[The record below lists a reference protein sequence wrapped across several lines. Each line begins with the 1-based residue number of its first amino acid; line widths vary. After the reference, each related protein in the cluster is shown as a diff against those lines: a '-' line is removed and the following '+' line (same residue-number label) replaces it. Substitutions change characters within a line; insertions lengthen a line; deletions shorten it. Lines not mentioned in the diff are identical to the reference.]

1 MTAQNLQMPKEAG
14 LSIIAAAVRDGQ
26 YRCQTAQ
33 EVRAACSAMG
43 HRYLTRDPKDG
54 NLFRPGEH
62 ATAVLDRARENGK
75 LAEENQSRIV
85 VTGPYQLL
93 PPLSDDDF
101 KALHDDI
108 AAHGVKVPVEYDEAG
123 EILDG
128 HHRVAICKMLG
139 ITDWPRFIRKQLT
152 EEGKRSFAR
161 SLNFA
166 RRHLSGA
173 QRQAIIQEHLKDAP
187 TASNRAIA
195 VQLGV
200 DHKTVSAARKRMV
213 DGGEIPH
220 QTTIV
225 GRDGVSQP
233 AVKPIRTMFLPE
245 PSNFPELKKVA
256 KLKRA
261 EDQKIRHAVRTDL
274 AVQIAARQNAAPWWH
289 GVGRDEGRA
298 YPVIYADPPWRFKTY
313 SEVTGGEKS
322 AENHYPT
329 MSLDDILSLGCPGS
343 HSSALFMWVTDLAN
357 GMETLKRWGYT
368 YKSYWVWK
376 KIYPGEQTG
385 TGYWSRDNA
394 ELLLIGTRGDFPAP
408 IPGSQPI
415 KCTEH
420 PVGRHSE
427 KPTWY
432 AEEID
437 RLYPTMPKL
446 EMFQRRESLADGD
459 VRLNGTWEFWG
470 NQAGAPEILFESPPC
485 QHFSRQEGGA
495 A

>member
-1 MTAQNLQMPKEAG
+1 MTVQSLQMPKDAG
-14 LSIIAAAVRDGQ
+14 LNIIASALRHGE
-26 YRCQTAQ
+26 YRCQTSQ
-33 EVRAACSAMG
+33 EVRTACSAMA

-54 NLFRPGEH
+54 NLFRPG
-62 ATAVLDRARENGK
+62 DRASAVIERAKTEGK
-75 LAEENQSRIV
+75 LPEENISRIV

-101 KALHDDI
+101 KALYDDI

-173 QRQAIIQEHLKDAP
+173 QRQAVIQEHLKDAP
-187 TASNRAIA
+187 QASNRSIA
-195 VQLGV
+195 RELGV
-200 DHKTVSAARKRMV
+200 DHKTVAGVRAHLETT
-213 DGGEIPH
+213 GEIP
-220 QTTIV
+220 QLEKTV
-225 GRDGVSQP
+225 GADGKERR
-233 AVKPIRTMFLPE
+233 KPIRTMFLPE
-245 PSNFPELKKVA
+245 PANFKELAKVA
-256 KLKRA
+256 KIKRA

-274 AVQIAARQNAAPWWH
+274 AVQIAARQNVAPWWK
-289 GVGRDEGRA
+289 GVGQDEGRA
-298 YPVIYADPPWRFKTY
+298 FPIIYVDPPWRFKTY

-329 MSLDDILSLGCPGS
+329 MSLEEIMDLGCPGA
-343 HSSALFMWVTDLAN
+343 HNSAVLMWVTDLSN
-357 GMETLKRWGYT
+357 GVKTLERWGYT
-368 YKSYWVWK
+368 YKSFWGWK
-376 KIYPGEQTG
+376 KIYPGDQTG
-385 TGYWSRDNA
+385 TGYWSFDNL

-408 IPGSQPI
+408 IPGTQPI
-415 KCTEH
+415 KCTDH

-427 KPTWY
+427 KPVWF
-432 AEEID
+432 AEQID

-470 NQAGAPEILFESPPC
+470 NQAGAPEGDT
-485 QHFSRQEGGA
+485 HVR
-495 A
+495 

>member
-1 MTAQNLQMPKEAG
+1 MNAQRLQMPGDVG
-14 LSIIAAAVRDGQ
+14 LNIVSVALRDGEF
-26 YRCQTAQ
+26 RCQTTQ
-33 EVRAACSAMG
+33 EVRAACAAMA

-54 NLFRPGEH
+54 NLFRPG
-62 ATAVLDRARENGK
+62 DRAAAVIERARTEGR
-75 LAEENQSRIV
+75 LPEENLSRVV

-101 KALHDDI
+101 KALYDDI

-139 ITDWPRFIRKQLT
+139 ITDWPRFVRKQLS

-195 VQLGV
+195 AQLGV
-200 DHKTVSAARKRMV
+200 DHKTVSAARRRLV

-220 QTTIV
+220 QSTIV
-225 GRDGVSQP
+225 GRDGVAQP

-256 KLKRA
+256 KAKRA

-274 AVQIAARQNAAPWWH
+274 AVQIAARQNVAPWWQ
-289 GVGRDEGRA
+289 GVGQEEGRA
-298 YPVIYADPPWRFKTY
+298 FPIIYADPPWRFKTY

-329 MSLDDILSLGCPGS
+329 MSLDDILSLGCPGA
-343 HSSALFMWVTDLAN
+343 HCSALFMWVTDLAN
-357 GMETLKRWGYT
+357 GVEALKRWGYA
-368 YKSYWVWK
+368 YKSFWGWK
-376 KIYPGEQTG
+376 KVYPGEQTG
-385 TGYWSRDNA
+385 TGYWSFDNL

-408 IPGSQPI
+408 IPGTQPI
-415 KCTEH
+415 KCTDH

-427 KPTWY
+427 KPVWF
-432 AEEID
+432 AEQID

-459 VRLNGTWEFWG
+459 VRLNGKWEFWG
-470 NQAGAPEILFESPPC
+470 NQAGT
-485 QHFSRQEGGA
+485 QEGDTDVR
-495 A
+495 

>member
-1 MTAQNLQMPKEAG
+1 MKAESLQMPKDAG
-14 LSIIAAAVRDGQ
+14 LNIIASALRDGE
-26 YRCQTAQ
+26 YRCQTSQ
-33 EVRAACSAMG
+33 EVRTACSAMG

-54 NLFRPGEH
+54 NLFRPG
-62 ATAVLDRARENGK
+62 DRAAAVIERAKTEGK
-75 LAEENQSRIV
+75 LPEENISRIV

-101 KALHDDI
+101 KALYDDI
-108 AAHGVKVPVEYDEAG
+108 AAHGVKVPVEYDESG

-173 QRQAIIQEHLKDAP
+173 QRQAVIQEHLKDAP
-187 TASNRAIA
+187 QASNRSIA
-195 VQLGV
+195 RELGV
-200 DHKTVSAARKRMV
+200 DHKTVAGVRTQLETT
-213 DGGEIPH
+213 GEIP
-220 QTTIV
+220 QLEKTI
-225 GRDGVSQP
+225 GADGKERR
-233 AVKPIRTMFLPE
+233 KPIRTMFLPE
-245 PSNFPELKKVA
+245 PANFRELKTVA
-256 KLKRA
+256 KIKRA

-274 AVQIAARQNAAPWWH
+274 AVQIAARQNVAPWWQ
-289 GVGRDEGRA
+289 GVGHDEGRA
-298 YPVIYADPPWRFKTY
+298 FPIIYADPPWRFKTY

-329 MSLDDILSLGCPGS
+329 MSLDDILSLGCPGA
-343 HSSALFMWVTDLAN
+343 HCSALFMWVTDLAN
-357 GMETLKRWGYT
+357 GVEALKRWGYA
-368 YKSYWVWK
+368 YKSFWGWRKV
-376 KIYPGEQTG
+376 YPGEQTG
-385 TGYWSRDNA
+385 TGYWSFDNL

-408 IPGSQPI
+408 IPGTQPI
-415 KCTEH
+415 KCTDH

-427 KPTWY
+427 KPVWF
-432 AEEID
+432 AEQID

-459 VRLNGTWEFWG
+459 VRLNGKWEFWG
-470 NQAGAPEILFESPPC
+470 NQAGT
-485 QHFSRQEGGA
+485 QEGDVNVR
-495 A
+495 

>member
-1 MTAQNLQMPKEAG
+1 MA
-14 LSIIAAAVRDGQ
+14 
-26 YRCQTAQ
+26 
-33 EVRAACSAMG
+33 

-54 NLFRPGEH
+54 NVFRPGER
-62 ATAVLDRARENGK
+62 AAAVIDRAKTEGK
-75 LAEENQSRIV
+75 LPEENISRIV

-101 KALHDDI
+101 RALYDDI

-128 HHRVAICKMLG
+128 HHRVAICKMIG

-173 QRQAIIQEHLKDAP
+173 QRQAVIQEHLKDAP
-187 TASNRAIA
+187 QASNRSIA
-195 VQLGV
+195 RELGV
-200 DHKTVSAARKRMV
+200 DHKTVAGARTHLEAT
-213 DGGEIPH
+213 GEIP
-220 QTTIV
+220 QLEKTV
-225 GRDGVSQP
+225 GADGKERR
-233 AVKPIRTMFLPE
+233 KPIRTMFLPE
-245 PSNFPELKKVA
+245 PANFRELKTVA
-256 KLKRA
+256 KIKRA

-274 AVQIAARQNAAPWWH
+274 AVQIAARQNVTPWWQ
-289 GVGRDEGRA
+289 GVGQDEGKA
-298 YPVIYADPPWRFKTY
+298 FPIIYVDPPWRFKTY

-329 MSLDDILSLGCPGS
+329 MSLEEIMDLGCPGAH
-343 HSSALFMWVTDLAN
+343 HSAVLMWVTDLSN
-357 GMETLKRWGYT
+357 GVKTLERWGYT
-368 YKSYWVWK
+368 YKSFWGWK
-376 KIYPGEQTG
+376 KIYPGDQTG
-385 TGYWSRDNA
+385 TGYWSFDNL

-408 IPGSQPI
+408 IPGTQPI

-427 KPTWY
+427 KPVWF
-432 AEEID
+432 AEQID

-470 NQAGAPEILFESPPC
+470 NQAGAPE
-485 QHFSRQEGGA
+485 GGVE
-495 A
+495 

>member
-1 MTAQNLQMPKEAG
+1 MRTQSLQMPKETG
-14 LSIIAAAVRDGQ
+14 LAVIMAAVRNGE
-26 YRCQTAQ
+26 YRCQNPQ
-33 EVRAACSAMG
+33 EVRAACSAMAY
-43 HRYLTRDPKDG
+43 RYLTRDPKDG
-54 NLFRPGEH
+54 NLFRPGEK
-62 ATAVLDRARENGK
+62 AAAILERARESGK
-75 LAEENQSRIV
+75 LEPESISRIV

-101 KALHDDI
+101 KALYDDI
-108 AAHGVKVPVEYDEAG
+108 ATHGVKVPVEYDEAG

-139 ITDWPRFIRKQLT
+139 RTDWPRFIRKQLS
-152 EEGKRSFAR
+152 EEDKRSFAR

-173 QRQAIIQEHLKDAP
+173 QRQAVIQEHLKDAP

-195 VQLGV
+195 AQLGV
-200 DHKTVSAARKRMV
+200 DHKTVSAARRRMV

-245 PSNFPELKKVA
+245 PENFRELKTVA
-256 KLKRA
+256 RAKRA

-274 AVQIAARQNAAPWWH
+274 AIQIATRQNVAPWWKS
-289 GVGRDEGRA
+289 VGYDEGRA
-298 YPVIYADPPWRFKTY
+298 FPVIYVDPPWRFKTY

-329 MSLDDILSLGCPGS
+329 MSIEEIMDLGCPGA
-343 HSSALFMWVTDLAN
+343 HASAVFMWVTDLAN
-357 GMETLKRWGYT
+357 GIKSLERWGYA
-368 YKSYWVWK
+368 YKSFWGWK
-376 KIYPGEQTG
+376 KVYPGDQTG
-385 TGYWSRDNA
+385 TGYWSFDNL

-427 KPTWY
+427 KPVWF
-432 AEEID
+432 AEQID

-446 EMFQRRESLADGD
+446 EMFQRKESLADGD
-459 VRLNGTWEFWG
+459 IRLTGNWSFWG
-470 NQAGAPEILFESPPC
+470 NQAGTP
-485 QHFSRQEGGA
+485 EGGA